1 VLIAAA
7 LAWSHFGH
15 IDPLT
20 IQPVPRAIMGVL
32 AGIGIGVVAAL
43 MGARPAVS
51 C

>member
-43 MGARPAVS
+43 MGAPPAVS